1 MNMIKE
7 EINKEE
13 LSLRIIFRLIRL
25 NRKFTFIVTGC
36 VVIFTLILS
45 FIVPYEYEA
54 TATVLPPEETGG
66 NAGLS
71 SFLQSLSGGLTV
83 PGLSQ
88 GNKLELLADIT
99 KSREVAKFINQK
111 LNLKSS
117 PIFKGA
123 DDEAIVKAIDNILE
137 VRVNRNGLIVVSAVV
152 GTGYFSNSKSKNEA
166 AKLSAQ
172 IANAAVEGLDY
183 LNRRKNVSKARKKR
197 IFIER
202 VLVDNKLKLDSIDN
216 ALESFQKKNKV
227 LALDE
232 QTKAILENAVN
243 VGSELSKSEVE
254 LSLLTQDYDINSPK
268 VKAYRNKVKDLQ
280 EQYRRTQLGGLVPRD
295 NISIPLTNVPT
306 LVKLYTNLVRD
317 QKIMSQVILYL
328 ETQKYQEAIQEESD
342 IATVETLDK
351 AEIPY
356 DRLSPDRKFMLI
368 IGLIFGLFGSVIY
381 LLSKGFIIGNLY
393 IKRQEKPIEVD

>member
-1 MNMIKE
+1 MGIE

-13 LSLRIIFRLIRL
+13 LSLRIVFRLINL
-25 NRKFTFIVTGC
+25 NKKFTFLVTGI
-36 VVIFTLILS
+36 VVVFTLILS

-54 TATVLPPEETGG
+54 TATVLPPEETGT

-71 SFLQSLSGGLTV
+71 SFLQSLSGGLSV

-99 KSREVAKFINQK
+99 KSREVAKYINQK

-117 PIFKGA
+117 YLFKGA
-123 DDEAIVKAIDNILE
+123 DDETIIKAIDNILE
-137 VRVNRNGLIVVSAVV
+137 VRVNRNGLIVVTSVV
-152 GTGYFSNSKSKNEA
+152 GTGYFSSGKSKEEA

-172 IANAAVEGLDY
+172 ISNTAVEGLDFV
-183 LNRRKNVSKARKKR
+183 NRRKNVSKAKRKR
-197 IFIER
+197 LFIER
-202 VLVDNKLKLDSIDN
+202 VLVDNKFKLDSIDD

-268 VKAYRNKVKDLQ
+268 VKAYRKKVHDLQ
-280 EQYRRTQLGGLVPRD
+280 QQYKRTQLGGLVPND
-295 NISIPLTNVPT
+295 NISIPLTAVPT
-306 LVKLYTNLVRD
+306 LLKEYTNLIRD
-317 QKIMSQVILYL
+317 QKIMAQVILYL

-342 IATVETLDK
+342 IATVEPLDK
-351 AEIPY
+351 AFVPY

-368 IGLIFGLFGSVIY
+368 IGLILGLFGSVVY
-381 LLSKGFIIGNLY
+381 LLTKGYFKGIYY
-393 IKRQEKPIEVD
+393 IKRVDNPENINH